1 MKTTALTTK
10 FEFFSPINSETSFS
24 EVNLSE
30 NTKSEMDITINEDGT
45 GFVEWEVEELDMGEG
60 IGLWFE
66 GNELTDYD
74 GVFELPEQLINFLI
88 EKGYNMDW
96 AKV

>member
-1 MKTTALTTK
+1 MNTTALKTK
-10 FEFFSPINSETSFS
+10 FEFFSPINLENSFTNK
-24 EVNLSE
+24 NLSR

-45 GFVEWEVEELDMGEG
+45 GSVEWEVEELDMGEG

-74 GVFELPEQLINFLI
+74 GVFSLPEQLINFLI

>member
-1 MKTTALTTK
+1 MKTTPLKTK
-10 FEFFSPINSETSFS
+10 IEFFSPINLENSFTNK
-24 EVNLSE
+24 NLSK

-45 GFVEWEVEELDMGEG
+45 GFVEWEVEELDLVEG
-60 IGLWFE
+60 IGLCFE

-74 GVFELPEQLINFLI
+74 GVFELPKQLIDFLT